1 MKAVTKPVGSMLGHS
16 SDSSAAEHSIKGDL
30 SLDALQKMRAENRER
45 KKRWRQNNEERNKDN
60 DLRCRVNKRANK
72 LYGEGP
78 SEAKTL
84 WIEEEFQRRRARR
97 MSKEN
102 KRFGVSTQSVPTS
115 PTFNGNVKTL
125 LTPGNSVPTTP
136 LPQCARSN
144 GQGTCQSTLPPLHLP
159 PALMSPSTSSGNA
172 RYRPYDRNTV
182 ARDFWKIITDINH
195 DYYNSSAATSRH
207 PSPVQS
213 SCTSP
218 VTMRPPDLDQR
229 GVCNPSTTTAMP
241 QSLSS
246 QFIAD
251 LSRDLSQNQIVS
263 QPSSPHH
270 GPCNK
275 SLTLNS
281 GEFRLPPLHWDE
293 AQAAHKCPKEE
304 KLPTGMITPSSIT
317 NSPSLPPISTV
328 FSKCGCLATLPRS
341 NSSSTGDCTQL
352 PGLCSLNSNSQTKAS
367 VPVSPPV
374 AQPNAKDDGFPM
386 DAVMSLMALS
396 ETGCS
401 SC

>member
-1 MKAVTKPVGSMLGHS
+1 MKAAPKLVSSMVGHS
-16 SDSSAAEHSIKGDL
+16 SDSSATGFSIKGDL
-30 SLDALQKMRAENRER
+30 SLDALEKMRAENRER

-78 SEAKTL
+78 SDAKTR
-84 WIEEEFQRRRARR
+84 WVEEEFQRRRTRR

-115 PTFNGNVKTL
+115 PTLQGNVKTL

-136 LPQCARSN
+136 LPQCAGSS
-144 GQGTCQSTLPPLHLP
+144 GHGPCQSTLPPLNLP
-159 PALMSPSTSSGNA
+159 PALMSPSTSSSIA

-218 VTMRPPDLDQR
+218 VTMRPPDMDLR
-229 GVCNPSTTTAMP
+229 GASNQSTITSVS

-246 QFIAD
+246 QFIVD

-270 GPCNK
+270 APCNK
-275 SLTLNS
+275 SHTLTS
-281 GEFRLPPLHWDE
+281 SEFRLPPLHWDE
-293 AQAAHKCPKEE
+293 AQAVHKCPKEE
-304 KLPTGMITPSSIT
+304 KLPTGMVTPSSMT
-317 NSPSLPPISTV
+317 NSPLLPPISTV

-341 NSSSTGDCTQL
+341 HSSTSEDCTRL
-352 PGLCSLNSNSQTKAS
+352 PGLCSFSSESQAKA
-367 VPVSPPV
+367 PLLVSPQV
-374 AQPNAKDDGFPM
+374 TQPNTKDDGFPM

-396 ETGCS
+396 ETDCS